1 MSRLYFSKISQD
13 KDSFIKFANGLMNET
28 NHQIAEAMEK
38 LMEIRRVQVQMANT
52 QEWAS
57 IPEDQ
62 RETIEER
69 HSENEDNVKNT
80 LQTLNKTLEMLG
92 WLNTDDDI
100 RRLFLLDEMVS
111 RLVNMLFYVLQKLV
125 GAKGLELKVS
135 ENFV

>member
-1 MSRLYFSKISQD
+1 
-13 KDSFIKFANGLMNET
+13 
-28 NHQIAEAMEK
+28 
-38 LMEIRRVQVQMANT
+38 MANA

-57 IPEDQ
+57 IPENQ

-69 HSENEDNVKNT
+69 HSENEDNVKST

-92 WLNTDDDI
+92 WLNTDDEI

-135 ENFV
+135 YFCIYDDMGQYRILE

>member
-1 MSRLYFSKISQD
+1 
-13 KDSFIKFANGLMNET
+13 
-28 NHQIAEAMEK
+28 
-38 LMEIRRVQVQMANT
+38 MANA

-57 IPEDQ
+57 IPENQ

-69 HSENEDNVKNT
+69 HSENEDHVKNT

-92 WLNTDDDI
+92 WLNTDDEI

-135 ENFV
+135 DFVNMAVAMYVAAQQNIAVAVRLFFLYESYLITCCLPSTF